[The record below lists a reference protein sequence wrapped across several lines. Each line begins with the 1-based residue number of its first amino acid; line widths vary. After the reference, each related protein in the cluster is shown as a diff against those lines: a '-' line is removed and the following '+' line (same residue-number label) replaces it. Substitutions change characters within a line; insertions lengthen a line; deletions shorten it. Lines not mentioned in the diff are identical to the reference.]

1 MNTDLLE
8 LDRIRKNIS
17 IGYFYAI
24 IAIFIIFSGYYWSES
39 IGPFKYIMAV
49 GLFFHCFCFFV
60 PLMLSY
66 NVFRPLVTVYLF
78 SISVIVYPLVLL
90 FWQLGQITTFLW
102 FFLIPTASM
111 IFYSV
116 RAVMFWSIYIFVLI
130 CSVFLVS
137 LFFPDLLAI
146 SVTSK
151 QISTINILT
160 IICFLALFFYFLYCM
175 NIINQVK
182 IRKSNSLGSDTV
194 IIENSHTEQDIEK
207 LNKLYDNITTYLHK
221 KKPYCDPDFTISQL
235 SEAIDSNITYISKAI
250 KLNKDVNFNIF
261 INSYRIDMVKEMLN
275 NDYQN
280 KYTMRY
286 IYTSSGF
293 RHQSTFNK
301 VFKQISGVTPSEY
314 IKKLEFDRHKGEK
327 AALD

>member
-1 MNTDLLE
+1 M
-8 LDRIRKNIS
+8 
-17 IGYFYAI
+17 
-24 IAIFIIFSGYYWSES
+24 
-39 IGPFKYIMAV
+39 
-49 GLFFHCFCFFV
+49 
-60 PLMLSY
+60 
-66 NVFRPLVTVYLF
+66 VF
-78 SISVIVYPLVLL
+78 L
-90 FWQLGQITTFLW
+90 FWQLGQITTFMW

-116 RAVMFWSIYIFVLI
+116 RVVMFWNIYIFILI

-137 LFFPDLLAI
+137 LFFPDLPTVSL
-146 SVTSK
+146 TGK

-160 IICFLALFFYFLYCM
+160 IICFLVLFFYFLYCM
-175 NIINQVK
+175 NIINQIK
-182 IRKSNSLGSDTV
+182 ITISNELDSED
-194 IIENSHTEQDIEK
+194 IHIENNHTEQDVEK
-207 LNKLYDNITTYLHK
+207 LNRLYESIVMHLHK

-235 SEAIDSNITYISKAI
+235 SIAIDSNITYISKAI

-301 VFKQISGVTPSEY
+301 VFKQISGITPSEY
-314 IKKLEFDRHKGEK
+314 IKNVELDRCQEDKK
-327 AALD
+327 VLD